1 MKIKA
6 KKVTEKFEDLVKEFT
21 FEQFYELCRI
31 FDIDVVD
38 RQSVKEI
45 ALEATKNNEKLDF
58 SKVKMRRD
66 FDNMTNE
73 LVKAYYG
80 HNRNFRRQA
89 DKVIEKVVRANR
101 QAKAIAV
108 STLEKNYNAA
118 IDKIDEVQ
126 QFHNNN
132 LATVDNPTGKNDP
145 LIESPADMAA
155 IPMEE

>member
-73 LVKAYYG
+73 LVKAYYSN
-80 HNRNFRRQA
+80 NRNFRRQA

-108 STLEKNYNAA
+108 STLEKKYNAA

-126 QFHNNN
+126 QLHKDN
-132 LATVDNPTGKNDP
+132 LATIDNPTGENNP